1 MPLSLIPSYDNPA
14 VDPSDPGG
22 SYGGVPTS
30 TYIPG
35 TNVAETSK
43 LQQSMIPELKA
54 ASVPEWRSN
63 LSQLLMIAGLGLED
77 VYNKTDNSTK
87 AIMAYQQSREA
98 GRLMKLQMAAMKG
111 LAQIDVM
118 AKESPDR
125 ALAAYDQFIQAAP
138 EQLDPKVIQYAM
150 NARQILATS
159 VAFVKTTAGLPTGQ
173 AKADF
178 IRSAAVSAGRD
189 FPALAGHILNMANTI
204 EASKGIQAHINEGSL
219 VTWDPKNPQG
229 TLKAVPIPGL
239 TARDT
244 RPVEEKKL
252 DAFAAIYAGESFMG
266 LVQKAQAGGPESER
280 AKTTLSRIMSES
292 EKDPKLN
299 SERDVMAVAMYGPV
313 GKKARNPSV
322 VDLGSLAKINPV
334 QAQDVIQETMLMQ
347 EKAKGDVAYR
357 IALAQIQAKDTE
369 EPDPAKYRYF
379 NRAKLIKGYAAEEKF
394 GTIGEA
400 KKSVAGNQAVRV
412 SADEA
417 KAIKATEGMNA
428 VIDTMERVGR
438 GLSPQAGW
446 GVLVQSLTTPVL
458 QYLGVAGTPTEL
470 GVMQAYNLR
479 FAKILQS
486 AGGSGGGQVS
496 DADARAA
503 AMANIS
509 KNDSVASVMIKV
521 NILRKLNHVNMLL
534 EAGLSPRDMGIT
546 AFSDEG
552 ANTVEK
558 QLRGVV
564 QTTTRQPSPSDWK
577 PVRR

>member
-1 MPLSLIPSYDNPA
+1 MAMPALIPSYD
-14 VDPSDPGG
+14 DPGG
-22 SYGGVPTS
+22 TYPNAPGPT

-35 TNVAETSK
+35 SNVGETAR
-43 LQQSMIPELKA
+43 LQQATI
-54 ASVPEWRSN
+54 PEWRSN
-63 LSQLLMIAGLGLED
+63 LSQLLVIAGAGLQD
-77 VYNKTDNSTK
+77 VYQKTDNSTK
-87 AIMAYQQSREA
+87 MIMAFQQAQEA
-98 GRLMKLQMAAMKG
+98 KGLMKLQMQAMKG
-111 LAQIDVM
+111 LAQIDVL
-118 AKESPDR
+118 AKSSPDK
-125 ALAAYDQFIQAAP
+125 ALAAYDKFIQGAP
-138 EQLDPKVIQYAM
+138 EQLDPNLLQYAM
-150 NARQILATS
+150 NALQTLATS

-178 IRSAAVSAGRD
+178 IRGAAVSAGRD

-204 EASKGIQAHINEGSL
+204 EATKPTQAHITEGSL
-219 VTWDPKNPQG
+219 VTWDPKDPQG

-239 TARDT
+239 TKADT

-266 LVQKAQAGGPESER
+266 LVRKAQTPGPESER
-280 AKTTLSRIMSES
+280 AKTVLAQIMSQA

-299 SERDVMAVAMYGPV
+299 SERDIMAVTMYGPK
-313 GKKARNPSV
+313 GTKGRNPSV
-322 VDLGSLAKINPV
+322 VDLGSLAKLNPV
-334 QAQDVIQETMLMQ
+334 QAEDVIQATMLMQ
-347 EKAKGDVAYR
+347 EKAKGSVAEVV
-357 IALAQIQAKDTE
+357 ALAQMKAADQN

-379 NRAKLIKGYAAEEKF
+379 NRDKLIKGYAAEEKF

-400 KKSVAGNQAVRV
+400 KASVRGNKTVRV

-417 KAIKATEGMNA
+417 KALKATEGMNA

-446 GVLVQSLTTPVL
+446 GVMAQSLTTPIL

-521 NILRKLNHVNMLL
+521 NILRKLNHINMLL
-534 EAGLSPRDMGIT
+534 EAGLSPRDMGVS
-546 AFSDEG
+546 AFTNEG
-552 ANTVEK
+552 ADVAEK

-564 QTTTRQPSPSDWK
+564 NTTTRQPVPGDWK
-577 PVRR
+577 PVGR